1 MSVRGDRGFVESAQ
15 AMHLYDT
22 AARTVRPFQPAGD
35 SVSLY
40 VCGITPYDAAHLGH
54 AFTYHV
60 FDVLTRRLMAGGR
73 HVRSV
78 RNVTDV
84 DDDIFR
90 VSRERGL
97 PYRELVADQVARFD
111 REMASIDIL
120 PVTAAPLASEHV
132 PSMVRW
138 IERLEREGAAYA
150 REGWVYFD
158 VSTFDRYGA
167 LSRLSREEMLVLSR
181 ERGADPD
188 DPRKSDPL
196 DFVLWQ
202 PSLPDESSWE
212 SPWGPGRPGWHIEC
226 SVLATDLLGETV
238 DLHGGGDDL
247 IYPHHES
254 EIAQVEAI
262 SHHPFVRHWMHVGM
276 VQLDGVKMSKSLGNL
291 VFVSDSLQRFAP
303 ASVRLALAAHH
314 YRSAWSVVWEEFEA
328 AEARR
333 IAYRDAMILGA
344 TLDPADA
351 LHVEQ
356 EFFARLDDDL
366 DTPGALR
373 VLDDLAARMRR
384 AASARP
390 AMAGADG
397 EVLMRRL
404 LSVLGADI
412 VPTPAASPTQ

>member
-1 MSVRGDRGFVESAQ
+1 
-15 AMHLYDT
+15 MHLYDT
-22 AARTVRPFQPAGD
+22 GARTVRPFQPPGD
-35 SVSLY
+35 AVSLY

-60 FDVLTRRLMAGGR
+60 FDVVTRRLRAAGR
-73 HVRSV
+73 QVKSV

-90 VSRERGL
+90 VARQRGV
-97 PYRELVADQVARFD
+97 PYAELVAEQVARFD

-150 REGWVYFD
+150 RDGWVYFD

-167 LSRLSREEMLVLSR
+167 LSGLSRDEMLALSR

-202 PSLPDESSWE
+202 PSLADESSWE
-212 SPWGPGRPGWHIEC
+212 SPWGMGRPGWHIEC
-226 SVLATDLLGETV
+226 SVLATDLLGDTV

-262 SHHPFVRHWMHVGM
+262 SHHPFVRHWMHVAM

-291 VFVSDSLQRFAP
+291 VFVGDCLRRCAP
-303 ASVRLALAAHH
+303 GSVRLALAAHH
-314 YRSAWSVVWEEFEA
+314 YRTAWSFVAGELDD

-333 IAYRDAMILGA
+333 IAYRDAIAHGA
-344 TLDPADA
+344 ALDPKDA

-373 VLDDLAARMRR
+373 VLDDLASHMRDAGSGR
-384 AASARP
+384 ST
-390 AMAGADG
+390 GADG

-404 LSVLGADI
+404 LGVLGADV
-412 VPTPAASPTQ
+412 VPTATPAATPTP